1 MKKFALISLAILL
14 ALSLCA
20 CTGLGETEDSIDDYA
35 AKTDTH
41 ILESGTGTV
50 TFTDGPKE
58 SAIISGYTGISDPHK
73 VILDDIIV
81 IETKTTIQ
89 KLPVTG
95 IGDYAFYQLT
105 NVTEVIIPDTVT
117 YIGKLAFAGCTELTT
132 VTIPASVEYIDDCAF
147 AGCTSL
153 TTVIF
158 EGTSVEYIDNYAFEG
173 CENLAEITLPEGL
186 EEIGEGTFGGCRSL
200 TDIQTPKTLKEIGTL
215 AFYGCEGLNADGALK
230 LNASIEKIG
239 DFAFAG
245 ILRENVSIPEG
256 LEIKDEVFGFIIED
270 IETETET
277 EVE

>member
-1 MKKFALISLAILL
+1 MKKLALIFLATLL

-20 CTGLGETEDSIDDYA
+20 CTGFGDTEDSIDDYA

-41 ILESGTGTV
+41 ILKSGTGTV
-50 TFTDGPKE
+50 TFKDGPKE
-58 SAIISGYTGISDPHK
+58 SAIISGYTGISDPHT
-73 VILDDIIV
+73 VALDDIIV
-81 IETKTTIQ
+81 IETKTTVQ

-117 YIGKLAFAGCTELTT
+117 HIGKLAFAGCTSLTT
-132 VTIPASVEYIDDCAF
+132 ITIPASVEYIDDCAF

-158 EGTSVEYIDNYAFEG
+158 EGTNVKYIDNYAFEG
-173 CENLAEITLPEGL
+173 CENLVEITLPEGL
-186 EEIGEGTFGGCRSL
+186 EKIGEGTFGGCKSL
-200 TDIQTPKTLKEIGTL
+200 TSIKTPETLEEIGTL

-230 LNASIEKIG
+230 LSASIEKIG

-245 ILRENVSIPEG
+245 IFKENVSIPEG
-256 LEIKDEVFGFIIED
+256 LEINDDAFGSIAED
-270 IETETET
+270 IETETEA
-277 EVE
+277 E